1 VKVKIISLSV
11 VILGLF
17 LAVGSVSAAGQ
28 GNSPARLDD
37 AGWFCFLPT
46 GEVHCIPPGAL
57 SSDPSIAVKVFETD
71 DLGYEYNDTFL
82 GTERLIR
89 ADLWEG
95 TGQSCPQDEP
105 IPGIVFLNGI
115 TYVGCHQFSFS

>member
-1 VKVKIISLSV
+1 MKVKIISLSV

-17 LAVGSVSAAGQ
+17 LAVGSVSANFQ
-28 GNSPARLDD
+28 GNSPARLVES
-37 AGWFCFLPT
+37 GWTCLPI

-57 SSDPSIAVKVFETD
+57 ASDPSILVKVFETND
-71 DLGYEYNDTFL
+71 PGYEYNDKFL

-89 ADLWEG
+89 ADLWDG
-95 TGQSCPQDEP
+95 TGQSCPQDQP
-105 IPGIVFLNGI
+105 IKYIFFPLNGV